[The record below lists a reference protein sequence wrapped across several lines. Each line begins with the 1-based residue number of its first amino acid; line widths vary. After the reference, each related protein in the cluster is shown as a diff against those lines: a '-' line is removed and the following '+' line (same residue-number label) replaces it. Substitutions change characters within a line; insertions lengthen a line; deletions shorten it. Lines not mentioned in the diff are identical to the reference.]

1 MALNLNDMMSSTG
14 NPKRASKK
22 PTNSSSILRSS
33 LQNLLSK
40 IEQRKCHYVF
50 CIKSNDKRLPK
61 MFEVPIIQHQVRFM
75 R

>member
-1 MALNLNDMMSSTG
+1 MALSLNDLMSLKG